1 MFLRIDGIE
10 VKTRHSNGPGLGAA
24 GFYVTTEKLKGG
36 RSGSHTE

>member
-10 VKTRHSNGPGLGAA
+10 VKTRHSNGPGWSGRI
-24 GFYVTTEKLKGG
+24 YVTTEKLKGG